1 MSKVSIKSKLPA
13 VGTSIFTVMSA
24 LAREHGALNLSQGFP
39 DFPADPA
46 LAELVTIAMGDGY
59 NQYAPSAGWMPLREE
74 IASLVY
80 DLYSANYN
88 PESEIT
94 VTSGATEALYCAI
107 TAVIKEGDE
116 VIVFEPSYDSYVP
129 VIELNG
135 GIPIYEQLTFPDY
148 KINWENVK
156 KRVNSST
163 RMIILNT
170 PHNPTG
176 AVLTAQDMEELKK
189 IVFENQ
195 IVVLADEVYEH
206 MIYDGLEHQSV
217 SRYPGLAEQ
226 SFVVS
231 SFGKTF
237 HATGWKIGYCVAPEY
252 LMREF
257 RKVHQFVNFSSSTPF
272 QVAIASYMRDYRYMV
287 TGLSTFYQAKRDYFL
302 QLIIG
307 SRFKPIPSSG
317 TYFQL
322 LTYDKVSD
330 EKDVDFARRMT
341 IEHKLASIPV
351 SVFYH
356 GGEDNHALRFCF
368 AKEPGTLEIAAQI
381 LNSL

>member
-1 MSKVSIKSKLPA
+1 MSKVSIESKLPA

-24 LAREHGALNLSQGFP
+24 LAQEHGALNLSQGFP
-39 DFPADPA
+39 DFPADPV
-46 LAELVTIAMGDGY
+46 LTELVAQAMRDGY
-59 NQYAPSAGWMPLREE
+59 NQYAPSPGWMPLREE
-74 IASLVY
+74 IASLAR
-80 DLYSANYN
+80 DLYSADYN
-88 PESEIT
+88 PETEIT

-107 TAVIKEGDE
+107 SAVIKEGDE
-116 VIVFEPSYDSYVP
+116 VIVFEPAYDSYVP

-135 GIPIYEQLTFPDY
+135 GIPIYEQLTWPDY
-148 KINWENVK
+148 SINWDNVK

-176 AVLTAQDMEELKK
+176 AVLSARDMEELKK

-206 MIYDGLEHQSV
+206 IIYDGLEHQSV
-217 SRYPGLAEQ
+217 ARYPGLAEQ
-226 SFVVS
+226 SFVIS

-237 HATGWKIGYCVAPEY
+237 HTTGWKMGYCLAPEY

-257 RKVHQFVNFSSSTPF
+257 RKLHQFVTFSSSTPF
-272 QVAIASYMRDYRYMV
+272 QVAIANYMRDYRHAV
-287 TGLSTFYQAKRDYFL
+287 TGLSPFYQSKRDYFL
-302 QLIIG
+302 NLIAG
-307 SRFKPIPSSG
+307 SRFKPINSSG

-322 LTYDKVSD
+322 LSYKGISD

-356 GGEDNHALRFCF
+356 SGEDNQALRFCF
-368 AKEPGTLEIAAQI
+368 AKSPETLEKAAAI
-381 LNSL
+381 LNLL